1 MESPAQPLHRPR
13 IFDAGLL
20 KNPAFTCGDSS
31 TRVGKSVSLLARSS
45 RPNRRGL
52 RSLSGFSGAVVLL
65 AAVLAG
71 PAAAQPPEAAAQ
83 RTAAGVIQARIQADQ
98 HYRNGLT
105 YGEQGRFAD
114 AARELAAAVA
124 LDPTDADTFVSLAE
138 AQAELG
144 QFDAAV
150 ESLQRALAVAPD
162 HLDAHYDLSRIYLE
176 RKQFDLAWRHARAIQ
191 RLNPAMA
198 NTLFGTLE
206 RVSAPA
212 R

>member
-1 MESPAQPLHRPR
+1 MEPPVQIPHRPR
-13 IFDAGLL
+13 AVNAAGLL
-20 KNPAFTCGDSS
+20 
-31 TRVGKSVSLLARSS
+31 
-45 RPNRRGL
+45 
-52 RSLSGFSGAVVLL
+52 SGAVFLL
-65 AAVLAG
+65 AAITAG
-71 PAAAQPPEAAAQ
+71 PATAQPPQPAPQ
-83 RTAAGVIQARIQADQ
+83 QATVQADQ

-124 LDPTDADTFVSLAE
+124 LDPTDADAHVSLAE

-150 ESLQRALAVAPD
+150 ESLQRALALSPN
-162 HLDAHYDLSRIYLE
+162 HLDAHDDLSRIYLE

-198 NTLFGTLE
+198 NTLIGTLE
-206 RVSAPA
+206 RVSTPS